1 MMLSA
6 AVLFS
11 SFLVYQG
18 VQYILRKNPKL
29 RSRSIAKVAI
39 INLHGVIGVGNTD
52 PFGLGNK
59 NICFESVKREVDAIL
74 EQEGVQELILN
85 VNSPGGT
92 PVQTDRIS
100 TYITEK
106 AEAHGVPVVAF
117 IEDVAASGGYWLACT
132 ASQIYASKCSVLG
145 SIGVIS
151 QSFGFHSLMNKWGIE
166 RRIITSGDQKSVLDP
181 FSPLDDDDVKM
192 VKNMMDSMHELF
204 IDHVKNSRGNRL
216 RGSEESLFNG
226 QVWIAGKAL
235 EHGLI
240 DGIDSM
246 EGYIT
251 RKWGNNVELFRV
263 QKQESWLSK
272 LIGGDVSFPRFVPLP
287 RELLPV
293 SI

>member
-1 MMLSA
+1 
-6 AVLFS
+6 
-11 SFLVYQG
+11 
-18 VQYILRKNPKL
+18 
-29 RSRSIAKVAI
+29 
-39 INLHGVIGVGNTD
+39 
-52 PFGLGNK
+52 
-59 NICFESVKREVDAIL
+59 
-74 EQEGVQELILN
+74 
-85 VNSPGGT
+85 
-92 PVQTDRIS
+92 
-100 TYITEK
+100 
-106 AEAHGVPVVAF
+106 
-117 IEDVAASGGYWLACT
+117 
-132 ASQIYASKCSVLG
+132 
-145 SIGVIS
+145 
-151 QSFGFHSLMNKWGIE
+151 MNKWGIE

-204 IDHVKNSRGNRL
+204 IDHVKNSRGSRL

-272 LIGGDVSFPRFVPLP
+272 LIGGDVAFPRFVPLP